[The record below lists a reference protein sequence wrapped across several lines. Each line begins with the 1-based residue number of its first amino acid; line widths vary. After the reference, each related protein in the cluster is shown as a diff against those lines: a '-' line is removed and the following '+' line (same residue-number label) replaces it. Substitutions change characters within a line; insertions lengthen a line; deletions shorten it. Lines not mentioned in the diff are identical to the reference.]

1 MHGVELET
9 PETIASGV
17 MDSPMNDDPF
27 SVLDLPARFDIDLED
42 VRRRLMRATL
52 SLHPDRA
59 SSPVEASENTARL
72 AAMNAAASSLEDD
85 LERAELVLRRHG
97 GPSPAE
103 DRSLPEG
110 FLESMLEIRMEL
122 ASAHA
127 SGDEGDRARL
137 EEWARSEW
145 NDRRSAVAALLESE
159 DDASPDHTAMAAVRL
174 ELNRWRYAQRMLEQ
188 IDPTVNALDL

>member
-1 MHGVELET
+1 MSPIESST
-9 PETIASGV
+9 SETIASGE

-27 SVLDLPARFDIDLED
+27 SVLDLPARFDVDLED

-72 AAMNAAASSLEDD
+72 AAMNAAASALEDD
-85 LERAELVLRRHG
+85 LERAELVLKRHA
-97 GPSPAE
+97 GPSPSE

-110 FLESMLEIRMEL
+110 FLESMLEVRMEL

-137 EEWARSEW
+137 EDWARSEW
-145 NDRRSAVAALLESE
+145 KARRSAVADLLDVE
-159 DDASPDHTAMAAVRL
+159 DGEAPDHASLVAVRL

-188 IDPTVNALDL
+188 IDPNVNALDL

>member
-1 MHGVELET
+1 MSPIESSAS
-9 PETIASGV
+9 ETIASGE

-27 SVLDLPARFDIDLED
+27 SVLDLPARFDVDLED

-72 AAMNAAASSLEDD
+72 AAMNAAASALEDD
-85 LERAELVLRRHG
+85 LERAELVLKRHA
-97 GPSPAE
+97 GPSPSE

-110 FLESMLEIRMEL
+110 FLESMLEVRMEL

-137 EEWARSEW
+137 EDWARSEW
-145 NDRRSAVAALLESE
+145 KARRSAVADLLDVE
-159 DDASPDHTAMAAVRL
+159 DGEAPDHASLVAVRL

-188 IDPTVNALDL
+188 IDPNVNALDL

>member
-1 MHGVELET
+1 MN
-9 PETIASGV
+9 
-17 MDSPMNDDPF
+17 SPMNDDPF
-27 SVLDLPARFDIDLED
+27 SVLDLPVRFDLDLAD

-72 AAMNAAASSLEDD
+72 AAMNAAAQSLEDD
-85 LERAELVLRRHG
+85 LARAELILARHG
-97 GPSPAE
+97 GPSPSE

-110 FLESMLEIRMEL
+110 FLESMLEVRMEL

-127 SGDEGDRARL
+127 SGDEGDRSRL
-137 EEWARSEW
+137 EDWARSEW
-145 NDRRSAVAALLESE
+145 NDRRSAVAGLLEME
-159 DDASPDHTAMAAVRL
+159 DDRTPDDAALAAVRL

-188 IDPTVNALDL
+188 IDPDVNALDL